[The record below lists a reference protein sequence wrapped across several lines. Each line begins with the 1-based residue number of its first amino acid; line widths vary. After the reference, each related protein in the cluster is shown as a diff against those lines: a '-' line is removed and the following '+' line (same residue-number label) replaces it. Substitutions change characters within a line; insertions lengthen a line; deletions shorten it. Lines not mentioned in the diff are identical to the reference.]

1 MSRIST
7 RRPFSIFSQY
17 ILFQMFE
24 LRCYL
29 ISPLFWT
36 FVYFLCFP
44 FFSGR
49 IKDEWYFCRHFH
61 HILFVIPTAYD
72 FNAEE
77 RYESE
82 FLYDQNIKKCVTI
95 ILSHSSIPAILN
107 FSFEKRDQLSSGE
120 SLSRWSSNYMALYTN
135 AGN

>member
-36 FVYFLCFP
+36 FVYFLCFS
-44 FFSGR
+44 FFRWR
-49 IKDEWYFCRHFH
+49 IKDEWYFCRHFQL
-61 HILFVIPTAYD
+61 ILLVIPTAYN

-82 FLYDQNIKKCVTI
+82 FLYDQKIKRCATI
-95 ILSHSSIPAILN
+95 TLSHSSIPAILN

>member
-44 FFSGR
+44 FFRWR
-49 IKDEWYFCRHFH
+49 IKDECYFCRHFH
-61 HILFVIPTAYD
+61 HILLVIPTAYN

-82 FLYDQNIKKCVTI
+82 FLYDQKIKKCVTI
-95 ILSHSSIPAILN
+95 ILYRIAITFVDSCN
-107 FSFEKRDQLSSGE
+107 FKFQLWKALPTIFWWISQ
-120 SLSRWSSNYMALYTN
+120 SLIF
-135 AGN
+135 